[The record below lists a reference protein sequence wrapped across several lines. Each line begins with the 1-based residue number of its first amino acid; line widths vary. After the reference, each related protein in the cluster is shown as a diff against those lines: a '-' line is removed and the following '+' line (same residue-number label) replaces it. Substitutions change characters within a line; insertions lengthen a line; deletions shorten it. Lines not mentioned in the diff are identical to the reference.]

1 MPLREDY
8 KISSPRWLIGTIM
21 AWIILAI
28 VGNIIEGAAVLTN
41 SQVAQIQTMS
51 EINVS
56 EAADP
61 TVGGVLTY
69 GGAPKNMV
77 DTIIQSLTMDW
88 TWLYTIDKSMT
99 SVQCA
104 AVAGAKWRASIPGC
118 QKPNEYYWIWAIIW
132 YPIMIALLFELAI
145 LLARLI
151 RGV

>member
-1 MPLREDY
+1 M
-8 KISSPRWLIGTIM
+8 
-21 AWIILAI
+21 ILTI
-28 VGNIIEGAAVLTN
+28 VGNIIEGAAVLT
-41 SQVAQIQTMS
+41 STQVAQIQAMS

-69 GGAPKNMV
+69 GGAPKNVV
-77 DTIIQSLTMDW
+77 DTIIRAITMDW
-88 TWLYTIDKSMT
+88 TWLYEIDKSMT
-99 SVQCA
+99 QVQC
-104 AVAGAKWRASIPGC
+104 VAGSSQGWKWNATVSGC

-132 YPIMIALLFELAI
+132 YPIMIALLFEIAI

>member
-1 MPLREDY
+1 MG
-8 KISSPRWLIGTIM
+8 SPRWLIGTLM
-21 AWIILAI
+21 AWIILGI
-28 VGNIIEGAAVLTN
+28 VGNIIEGAAIITTT
-41 SQVAQIQTMS
+41 QVAQIQSMTEM
-51 EINVS
+51 NTS

-77 DTIIQSLTMDW
+77 DSIISAITMDW
-88 TWLYTIDKSMT
+88 TWLYEVDKAT
-99 SVQCA
+99 SQA
-104 AVAGAKWRASIPGC
+104 ACTAGALQGWRWNSTVSGC

>member
-1 MPLREDY
+1 M
-8 KISSPRWLIGTIM
+8 T
-21 AWIILAI
+21 I
-28 VGNIIEGAAVLTN
+28 VGNIIEGAAVLTS
-41 SQVAQIQTMS
+41 SQVAQIQNMT
-51 EINVS
+51 ELNVS
-56 EAADP
+56 EASDP

-77 DTIIQSLTMDW
+77 DTVIQAITMDW

-99 SVQCA
+99 QAQCA
-104 AVAGAKWRASIPGC
+104 AVAGSKWRASIPAC